1 MKKQRDILEIGDS
14 SLGALGKMSIP
25 EIRHFRDFLLQQ
37 AKVPTSDFKRAGE
50 FDPFSFFGREILFEA
65 CRVLDEILG
74 SDTGVP
80 LKDSTFALCGGAQ
93 FGKTIL
99 ELYLA
104 AYITSQRF
112 LNVGVYLPDDGLADG
127 IVDMKF
133 RPVVLDN
140 IGWLAQMTQIG
151 KTLNKSGKSVNTK
164 GAFLVTDGNKR
175 KASGMFRG
183 LKKVPTTFSADV
195 VIRDEEDDIPRA
207 NAKFLSGRM
216 TASQL
221 RLQIV
226 VGTMRVHGAGQN
238 KQFEAGSQGVKLI
251 GPCGRPPSPKL
262 IIARSAET
270 CFVVSAVPPGWINP
284 EENWPQICRVQLGAK
299 PSPSDPRLTY
309 EGDFRHANSTEVA
322 AVYTPDALYYYAHPE
337 TGAELDAH
345 MTAVHYRMP
354 ERIKQ
359 RRWSLRVAQI
369 GTPAIDLAQIVS
381 HWTRAVMD
389 DEEMISF
396 CCDRKAMPKSAA
408 QSLSPQILNRSRA
421 VTPFSFG
428 TLTPE
433 KIRVAG
439 LDTGGRCWLYTRE
452 IHSPAEK
459 RCVAV
464 DKIALGDMV
473 ARVRLLCEAR
483 GISALMID
491 ENPAVDEAR
500 TLALI
505 LNGLDT
511 LANWPRVDFKS
522 KDSSFACGK
531 LSWDG
536 SRQEW
541 RGLKCAVVRFSKKQL
556 GMGIEQ
562 GAVEFD
568 QGGQKK
574 FVPYIACNR
583 FESIDRVVKEF
594 LTPSENVI
602 EVVSIAGKR
611 TVRQQPVMRLPL
623 RAPGAPGILETLD
636 EHLLTGSQRAKEEK
650 TGELGD
656 YVDKCDNHFLLA
668 DAYSGLA
675 EVCGVGGGTGKFAY
689 QKISLPGRN
698 GIGRS
703 KGLLG

>member
-1 MKKQRDILEIGDS
+1 MISGFQQIDENLAADINK
-14 SLGALGKMSIP
+14 LGIP
-25 EIRHFRDFLLQQ
+25 EIRSFRDFLLQQ
-37 AKVPTSDFKRAGE
+37 AKVPTMDFKRAGE
-50 FDPFSFFGREILFEA
+50 FDPFSFFGREILLEA
-65 CRVLDEILG
+65 CRVLDQILG
-74 SDTGVP
+74 SEDGVP
-80 LKDSTFALCGGAQ
+80 LKDATFALCGGAQ

-104 AYITSQRF
+104 AFITSQRF

-140 IGWLAQMTQIG
+140 IGWLSQMTQIG
-151 KTLNKSGKSVNTK
+151 KAVNKSGKSVNTK
-164 GAFLVTDGNKR
+164 GAFIVTDGKR

-221 RLQIV
+221 RLQII

-251 GPCGRPPSPKL
+251 GPVGAKISAKL
-262 IIARSAET
+262 ITATAGET
-270 CFVVSAVPPGWINP
+270 CVVVSSVPAGFVNP

-309 EGDFRHANSTEVA
+309 EGDFRQPGSNDVA
-322 AVYTPDALYYYAHPE
+322 ASYQPDGKYYFAHPE
-337 TGAELDAH
+337 TGEELDAH
-345 MTAVHYRMP
+345 FTAVHYRQP
-354 ERIKQ
+354 DRIKQ

-408 QSLSPQILNRSRA
+408 QSLSPMILNRARS
-421 VTPFSFG
+421 VTPFNFG
-428 TLTPE
+428 QMTDG
-433 KIRVAG
+433 KVRVAG

-452 IHSPAEK
+452 IHSPSEK

-464 DKIALGDMV
+464 DKIALGDLV
-473 ARVRLLCEAR
+473 ARVQLLWQAR
-483 GISALMID
+483 GLSALMID

-505 LNGLDT
+505 FNGLAE
-511 LANWPRVDFKS
+511 LKNWPRVDFKS
-522 KDSSFACGK
+522 KDSSF
-531 LSWDG
+531 S
-536 SRQEW
+536 
-541 RGLKCAVVRFSKKQL
+541 
-556 GMGIEQ
+556 MG
-562 GAVEFD
+562 
-568 QGGQKK
+568 
-574 FVPYIACNR
+574 
-583 FESIDRVVKEF
+583 
-594 LTPSENVI
+594 
-602 EVVSIAGKR
+602 
-611 TVRQQPVMRLPL
+611 
-623 RAPGAPGILETLD
+623 
-636 EHLLTGSQRAKEEK
+636 
-650 TGELGD
+650 
-656 YVDKCDNHFLLA
+656 
-668 DAYSGLA
+668 
-675 EVCGVGGGTGKFAY
+675 
-689 QKISLPGRN
+689 
-698 GIGRS
+698 
-703 KGLLG
+703 